1 MVEMGLLP
9 STCLSIMVKHLFL
22 RWLERVESVAASM
35 LLCRGSLGSS
45 PRIAERV
52 GDPGWT
58 EPVILS

>member
-35 LLCRGSLGSS
+35 LLCRGSSGQARGL
-45 PRIAERV
+45 RK
-52 GDPGWT
+52 GWAT
-58 EPVILS
+58 QDGQNP